1 MWRAHPDPLDAGPTR
16 GEQRLP
22 TPEAASKKAPYPPL
36 GRILRRERVL
46 SLTLLTCL
54 VVLIFEDGLFA
65 DLANPFHLVPLMAW
79 LFSVILATAI
89 GVVRHAEALSER
101 LGEPLGTLV
110 LTLSITGIEVMSITA
125 VMLHGENNPALVRDT
140 LFSVVM
146 IIMGG
151 MVGISLL
158 LGALRHRELTYNL
171 QGANAYLSV
180 IIPLAAFSLILP
192 DLTLSTTGPTLSTL
206 QKVMVGAM
214 AAGLYV
220 IFLLIQTG
228 RHRGYFSQPTEE
240 EGGNETHEPSDAPT
254 ALHVLL
260 LFCYIIPVVFL
271 VEQFARPVDYVI
283 ETLGAPATIGGIL
296 MAILVTTPEGIGGVR
311 AAMNRRL
318 QSSVNIFLG
327 SVLATI
333 GLTVP
338 IMLVIS
344 SLLGLDLE
352 LGLEPANML
361 LLIVILAV
369 SIVTFSSG
377 RTHLLQ
383 GAVHFLIFI
392 AFLILSYSG

>member
-1 MWRAHPDPLDAGPTR
+1 M
-16 GEQRLP
+16 
-22 TPEAASKKAPYPPL
+22 
-36 GRILRRERVL
+36 LRRERTL
-46 SLTLLTCL
+46 GLTLLTCL
-54 VVLIFEDGLFA
+54 LVLIFEDRIFA
-65 DLANPFHLVPLMAW
+65 NLGNPFHLVPVMAW
-79 LFSVILATAI
+79 LFFVILATAI

-101 LGEPLGTLV
+101 LGEPFGTLV

-158 LGALRHRELTYNL
+158 LGALRHWELTFNL

-192 DLTLSTTGPTLSTL
+192 DLTLSTAGPTLTGL
-206 QKVMVGAM
+206 QKVMVGGT
-214 AAGLYV
+214 AAGLYI

-228 RHRGYFSQPTEE
+228 RHRGYFSQPVEE
-240 EGGNETHEPSDAPT
+240 EGAEETHAASDAPT
-254 ALHVLL
+254 TLHVLL

-283 ETLGAPATIGGIL
+283 ETLGAPTTIGGIL

-338 IMLVIS
+338 IMLAIS

-377 RTHLLQ
+377 RTHVLQ

>member
-1 MWRAHPDPLDAGPTR
+1 M
-16 GEQRLP
+16 P
-22 TPEAASKKAPYPPL
+22 TPEAASRTSSFPPL
-36 GRILRRERVL
+36 RSIFRRERTL
-46 SLTLLTCL
+46 GLTLLTCL
-54 VVLIFEDGLFA
+54 IVLIFEDRIFA
-65 DLANPFHLVPLMAW
+65 NLGNPFHLLPVMAW
-79 LFSVILATAI
+79 LFFVILATAI

-101 LGEPLGTLV
+101 LGEPFGTLV

-158 LGALRHRELTYNL
+158 LGALRHWELTFNL

-192 DLTLSTTGPTLSTL
+192 DLTLSTTGPTLTGL

-214 AAGLYV
+214 AAGLYI

-228 RHRGYFSQPTEE
+228 RHRGYFSQPVEE
-240 EGGNETHEPSDAPT
+240 EGAEDAHAASDAPT

-283 ETLGAPATIGGIL
+283 ETLGAPTTIGGIL

-311 AAMNRRL
+311 AAMDRRL

-338 IMLVIS
+338 IMLIVS

-352 LGLEPANML
+352 LGLEPANIL

-377 RTHLLQ
+377 RTHVLQ

>member
-1 MWRAHPDPLDAGPTR
+1 MPKPESARDPIAFPSFRTLV
-16 GEQRLP
+16 
-22 TPEAASKKAPYPPL
+22 
-36 GRILRRERVL
+36 RRERFYG
-46 SLTLLTCL
+46 LTLLTCL
-54 VVLIFEDGLFA
+54 LVLLFEDKLFA
-65 DLANPFHLVPLMAW
+65 RLDQPVLLVLTMAW
-79 LFSVILATAI
+79 LFFVILATAI

-101 LGEPLGTLV
+101 LGEPFGTLV

-125 VMLHGENNPALVRDT
+125 VMLHGDNNPALVRDT

-158 LGALRHRELTYNL
+158 LGAFRHRELTFNL

-180 IIPLAAFSLILP
+180 IIPLAVFSLILP
-192 DLTLSTTGPTLSTL
+192 DVTLSTQGPTLTGL
-206 QKVMVGAM
+206 QKTMVGAM
-214 AAGLYV
+214 AGGLYLT
-220 IFLLIQTG
+220 FLLIQTG
-228 RHRGYFSQPTEE
+228 RHRGYFSQPLEE
-240 EGGNETHEPSDAPT
+240 EAQAEEHHAAPDT
-254 ALHVLL
+254 PLVLHVIL
-260 LFCYIIPVVFL
+260 LFCYIVPVVFL

-283 ETLGAPATIGGIL
+283 ETLGAPTTIGGIL

-311 AAMNRRL
+311 AALDQKL

-338 IMLVIS
+338 IMLVIA

-352 LGLEPANML
+352 LGLDPTDML
-361 LLIVILAV
+361 LLVLILAV

-377 RTHLLQ
+377 RTNLLQ
-383 GAVHFLIFI
+383 GAVHFLLFI
-392 AFLILSYSG
+392 AFLVLNFNG